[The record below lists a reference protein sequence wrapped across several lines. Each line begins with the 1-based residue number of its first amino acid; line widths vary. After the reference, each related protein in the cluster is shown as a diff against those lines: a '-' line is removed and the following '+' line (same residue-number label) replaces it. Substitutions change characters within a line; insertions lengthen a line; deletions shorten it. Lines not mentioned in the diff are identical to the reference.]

1 MYPSIPKTNWRN
13 PFRFQEPFEEH
24 IIRPTGSPRG
34 HIFLS
39 PRRIRIQRV
48 ALRHRLNAQE
58 PLAAGEL
65 GIKMGA
71 SNCPY
76 WLDKMSIKKLM
87 IALDVER
94 VGDTLVPITD
104 EQGQSMA
111 FRCCDGFQWNGR

>member
-1 MYPSIPKTNWRN
+1 MYPSLPKTNWRN
-13 PFRFQEPFEEH
+13 PVRFQEPFDKH
-24 IIRPTGSPRG
+24 VIRLTGSTRG
-34 HIFLS
+34 QIFLS

-48 ALRHRLNAQE
+48 ALRHRLIAQK

-65 GIKMGA
+65 VNKMGA

-76 WLDKMSIKKLM
+76 WLYKMSIEDLI

-104 EQGQSMA
+104 EQG
-111 FRCCDGFQWNGR
+111 